1 VAAQT
6 VGPPTQLSGAPRPV
20 SPDSRQ
26 ILQRFGFVE
35 LATTTPFTRPGD
47 TVDNPILDRLSR
59 DGCAADGL

>member
-1 VAAQT
+1 
-6 VGPPTQLSGAPRPV
+6 V